1 MRLLALM
8 LLGLGLIAAPADAAQ
23 KGGGQRPQARMVVAK
38 PQQTARPQAVVHRSM
53 PMRSRGSVGRDQRA
67 ASAAACSAR
76 RGGCQAPRMS
86 WAQGLSPAAG
96 IQANACPD
104 GTMAVL
110 ATGHDDIVR
119 CMPI

>member
-1 MRLLALM
+1 MRLLSLV
-8 LLGLGLIAAPADAAQ
+8 LLGLALIAAPAGAAE
-23 KGGGQRPQARMVVAK
+23 KGGGGRHQARAAAAK
-38 PQQTARPQAVVHRSM
+38 PQATVHRSA
-53 PMRSRGSVGRDQRA
+53 PLRGRGSAGRDMRA
-67 ASAAACSAR
+67 ASAAACGAK
-76 RGGCQAPRMS
+76 RGGCRPQRMI
-86 WAQGLSPAAG
+86 WAQGLAPAAG

>member
-1 MRLLALM
+1 MRLLSLI

-23 KGGGQRPQARMVVAK
+23 KGGGQRPQARVAVK
-38 PQQTARPQAVVHRSM
+38 PHQAARPQTIVHRSV
-53 PMRSRGSVGRDQRA
+53 PMRSRGSAGRDQRA

-76 RGGCQAPRMS
+76 RGGCQARRMS

-110 ATGHDDIVR
+110 ATGHDDIIR